1 MKSDTGKQVFG
12 ENADAVL
19 AQKVVEHTKKNSSTG
34 RTAGRNSRFPHEDLS
49 STGSTTFIYRTPE
62 QKHEKAKRY
71 GIAALVLL
79 FLLGIITFL
88 WSRVYKR

>member
-12 ENADAVL
+12 DNADAVL
-19 AQKVVEHTKKNSSTG
+19 AHKVVEHTKKNSSST
-34 RTAGRNSRFPHEDLS
+34 RTTKRDGQFPQEDLS
-49 STGSTTFIYRTPE
+49 STGSTTFVYRTPE

-88 WSRVYKR
+88 WSRLNKK